1 MALLNRDPTNTPPAS
16 GGVSDGELVAR
27 VQAGDTSAFEELFQR
42 HNNRLCIY
50 LARLMNN
57 DELGRDI
64 AQDAFMKAFQAL
76 LSLQETVYFKSWL
89 YRIALN
95 LAKDHWRHS
104 QLIQWVP
111 WEEHDEF
118 CTIESMSIEG
128 PEKQVEETE
137 LVRMALAQVS
147 REYQPCLL
155 LDIVEEMKQQ
165 EIATLLCMSER
176 SVRRYISRGKEELS
190 EAYSRLI
197 NEQDTAMKRRS
208 PNE

>member
-1 MALLNRDPTNTPPAS
+1 MVPLNRDPTTTPPTV

-42 HNNRLCIY
+42 HNNRLY
-50 LARLMNN
+50 TFLARLMNN

-64 AQDAFMKAFQAL
+64 AQDAFMKAFKAL

-89 YRIALN
+89 YRIAIN

-104 QLIQWVP
+104 QLIQWVS
-111 WEEHDEF
+111 WEEHDE
-118 CTIESMSIEG
+118 CSNIESMYIEG

-155 LDIVEEMKQQ
+155 LDIVEEMKQH
-165 EIATLLCMSER
+165 EIATFLGMSER

-190 EAYSRLI
+190 EAYSRLV
-197 NEQDTAMKRRS
+197 NEQDTAMKRR
-208 PNE
+208 PAQ

>member
-1 MALLNRDPTNTPPAS
+1 MALLNRDPTTTPPAG

-27 VQAGDTSAFEELFQR
+27 VQAGDTSAFDELFQH
-42 HNNRLCIY
+42 HNNRLCTF
-50 LARLMNN
+50 LARLMHN

-111 WEEHDEF
+111 WEEHDE
-118 CTIESMSIEG
+118 CSTIESMSIEG

-147 REYQPCLL
+147 REVQPCLL
-155 LDIVEEMKQQ
+155 LDIVEEMKQH
-165 EIATLLCMSER
+165 EIATFLGMSER
-176 SVRRYISRGKEELS
+176 SVRRYISRGKKELS
-190 EAYSRLI
+190 EAYSRLV
-197 NEQDTAMKRRS
+197 NEQDPAMKRRS
-208 PNE
+208 AQ